1 MFVLESSSKQE
12 VGSERMSNFP
22 QGSPA
27 VWNTRVFHH
36 LSLSFFFF
44 LTWGGLQY
52 LCTTWNLG
60 LGFDISPGTSS
71 HPSGPQDVPSPAA
84 PVSCEN
90 LLEMWHCG
98 TPPLWPTEL
107 EIEEGVQWTLL
118 QEFYFDAKVWDPLY
132 WSLRASA
139 LSSKNSY
146 NKSKP
151 QKFVFH
157 SLVYPKSCLLG
168 SMNFINGGISQLI
181 FLQKEIGNHLLDL
194 SC

>member
-1 MFVLESSSKQE
+1 
-12 VGSERMSNFP
+12 MSNFP

-27 VWNTRVFHH
+27 VWNTRVLRH
-36 LSLSFFFF
+36 LSLFF
-44 LTWGGLQY
+44 LTWGGLQH
-52 LCTTWNLG
+52 LCTTWNLC
-60 LGFDISPGTSS
+60 LGFATSSGTPS

-84 PVSCEN
+84 PVSWGN
-90 LLEMWHCG
+90 LLETWHCG
-98 TPPLWPTEL
+98 TRPLWPTES
-107 EIEEGVQWTLL
+107 ETGGGAQWTLL
-118 QEFYFDAKVWDPLY
+118 QEFDFDAKVWDPPY

-151 QKFVFH
+151 QKCVFH

-168 SMNFINGGISQLI
+168 SINFTNGGISQLI
-181 FLQKEIGNHLLDL
+181 FLQKETENHLLDL